1 MDCPPDGGGPTPGVA
16 SKRDGA
22 DICAETPMTIEELL
36 AKALYSERERKL
48 EERRLMLEAERARRR
63 APQRQTAVISR
74 APRPDRDRAIRQRR
88 AA

>member
-1 MDCPPDGGGPTPGVA
+1 MGCLPDGGRSVPAVA
-16 SKRDGA
+16 SKRDG
-22 DICAETPMTIEELL
+22 ETPMTIEELL
-36 AKALYSERERKL
+36 ARALYSERERKL

-74 APRPDRDRAIRQRR
+74 APRPGRDRAIRQRR